1 MMDNSTA
8 LDLSEQLRKRWDI
21 ALSHLQEISKS
32 CSISQAYDD
41 SFWGNPAEWSE
52 IAPKQH
58 ALANLLFPIRKVET
72 PTFLECTQEGKV
84 YLYADMVDGYFS
96 IHRHQGVL
104 GAGWEEK
111 QFSFEKFCKE
121 EFVRKIS
128 KYENHADKVYWGV
141 AGMDDEAEFGDMSSV
156 LRKRGITRKRFPD
169 MDGVSLHV
177 DLSLSCLRIAYE
189 EKGGTH
195 PKILELP
202 AWGLLSW
209 LKGLARPVFSENVD
223 TTLKMLIDNKSTAF
237 AQGEQLERA
246 LPADIE
252 CKRYLH
258 LLFNLLPFSQDV
270 AVRVSGWLSS
280 KSFQMVADPLFKQR
294 FGEVTFT
301 ASYKTFTYEQ

>member
-1 MMDNSTA
+1 MDNSTA
-8 LDLSEQLRKRWDI
+8 LDLSELLRKRWNI
-21 ALSHLQEISKS
+21 ALSHLPEISKS
-32 CSISQAYDD
+32 CSIAQAYDV
-41 SFWGNPAEWSE
+41 SLWGNPAEWSE
-52 IAPKQH
+52 IAPQQH
-58 ALANLLFPIRKVET
+58 SLANLLFPIGCVET
-72 PTFLECTQEGKV
+72 PAFPECTEEGKV

-96 IHRHQGVL
+96 IHRHQGVP
-104 GAGWEEK
+104 GAEWEEK

-141 AGMDDEAEFGDMSSV
+141 AGMDDEAEFGDLSSV

-177 DLSLSCLRIAYE
+177 DLSLSCLRIAYD

-195 PKILELP
+195 PKILVLP

-209 LKGLARPVFSENVD
+209 LKGLARPVFAEKVD
-223 TTLKMLIDNKSTAF
+223 TTLKMLVDNKSTAF

-258 LLFNLLPFSQDV
+258 LLFNLLPFRQNV

-280 KSFQMVADPLFKQR
+280 KSFQMVAEPLFNQR